1 MLSCWC
7 GRGGLGWVQ
16 ALSSGVWRLVFEISD
31 EGQFCRES
39 WLWESLREKRRR
51 PLAWGRCELGTL
63 RWGSSGLPG
72 CAVRRCVWSRGEGCQ
87 SLVAGG
93 G

>member
-1 MLSCWC
+1 MGAGTVLW
-7 GRGGLGWVQ
+7 GLAAG
-16 ALSSGVWRLVFEISD
+16 FEISD

-51 PLAWGRCELGTL
+51 PLAWGHCELGTL

-87 SLVAGG
+87 SLVADGG
-93 G
+93 